1 MPGYDGVFLNN
12 FITAPTPGTAASDDV
27 DDFDRRVRLE
37 GAYAGTVFV
46 DAVATTRMLSPSRCA
61 VYSEAVL

>member
-1 MPGYDGVFLNN
+1 MPGYDGFFLNN

-27 DDFDRRVRLE
+27 DFDRRVRLE
-37 GAYAGTVFV
+37 RAYAGDVFV

-61 VYSEAVL
+61 VYFEAVL